1 MKMLMGSK
9 SKIKKR
15 SPQWHI
21 YFIST
26 LLSFVQCTLSLKM
39 IYVLC
44 YAADLPNEG
53 GGHTLQQICLVKT
66 K

>member
-1 MKMLMGSK
+1 MKMLLGSK
-9 SKIKKR
+9 SKINKR

-39 IYVLC
+39 IYVLY

-53 GGHTLQQICLVKT
+53 GGAPYSKFAW
-66 K
+66 